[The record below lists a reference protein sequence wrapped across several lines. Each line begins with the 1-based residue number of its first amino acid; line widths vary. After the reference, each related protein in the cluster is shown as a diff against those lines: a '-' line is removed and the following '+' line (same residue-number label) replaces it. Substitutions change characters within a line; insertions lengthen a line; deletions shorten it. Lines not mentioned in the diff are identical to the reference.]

1 MFYFLFVDDYE
12 KLKKDYFREKMEQMH
27 KIQELEKQFEYYK
40 QFFEP
45 NIEPNIE
52 LKVSNDNYVVAQTQ
66 INHLDNP
73 QPDFIQICVGILLD
87 DRSNFADLKIKAN
100 ELIKKELSNIY
111 PNV

>member
-1 MFYFLFVDDYE
+1 MFYFIFADDYE
-12 KLKKDYFREKMEQMH
+12 KLKKEYMMKKMEQMIE
-27 KIQELEKQFEYYK
+27 IQALEKQFEYYK

-45 NIEPNIE
+45 NID

>member
-1 MFYFLFVDDYE
+1 MFYFLFVEDYE
-12 KLKKDYFREKMEQMH
+12 KLKKVYIKEKMEQMN

-45 NIEPNIE
+45 SIEV
-52 LKVSNDNYVVAQTQ
+52 KVTSDNYVVAQTQ

-87 DRSNFADLKIKAN
+87 DRSNYADLKNKAN
-100 ELIKKELSNIY
+100 ELIEKELLNIY
-111 PNV
+111 PKIYN